1 MSAHQRWHL
10 KLLVSQ
16 IKTELTLGKE
26 IKMLYSRV
34 RQEMVTA
41 ADRREASVNKLLLF
55 LYLPP
60 PVTDG
65 EAATEK
71 K

>member
-1 MSAHQRWHL
+1 
-10 KLLVSQ
+10 
-16 IKTELTLGKE
+16 
-26 IKMLYSRV
+26 MLYSRV